1 MNNKVNYKLIGIF
14 VLIGL
19 SFLLAFTYWML
30 KPSSEAQTQKYRIYF
45 DESVSG
51 LNINAP
57 VKYRGINVGKVV
69 DLRINPKNTEQVE
82 AMVEI
87 LKSTPIKENT
97 VAKLTAQGIT
107 GLTYI
112 NLTLGENDA
121 PPLKAKNG
129 EKYPVIKSAPSLFE
143 HFEKSLGALSGELS
157 YTLEKTSQLLN
168 DENQESIRVI
178 LNRTASLMEKMD
190 RVLDE
195 RSVDHMHNTI
205 ANLDNFSYK
214 LDAMMPKIDAF
225 VTQSMAWE
233 TKMGDSFVSIKD
245 TYSGMGL
252 IMEDMASSFAAVQK
266 DVESVSLNV
275 VPTINNTMFTMQ
287 NTLIEFNSLLQEYKR
302 SPNDLLFKKEE
313 EKRGPGEK

>member
-1 MNNKVNYKLIGIF
+1 
-14 VLIGL
+14 
-19 SFLLAFTYWML
+19 
-30 KPSSEAQTQKYRIYF
+30 
-45 DESVSG
+45 
-51 LNINAP
+51 
-57 VKYRGINVGKVV
+57 
-69 DLRINPKNTEQVE
+69 
-82 AMVEI
+82 
-87 LKSTPIKENT
+87 
-97 VAKLTAQGIT
+97 
-107 GLTYI
+107 
-112 NLTLGENDA
+112 
-121 PPLKAKNG
+121 
-129 EKYPVIKSAPSLFE
+129 
-143 HFEKSLGALSGELS
+143 
-157 YTLEKTSQLLN
+157 
-168 DENQESIRVI
+168 VI

-245 TYSGMGL
+245 TYSGMVL